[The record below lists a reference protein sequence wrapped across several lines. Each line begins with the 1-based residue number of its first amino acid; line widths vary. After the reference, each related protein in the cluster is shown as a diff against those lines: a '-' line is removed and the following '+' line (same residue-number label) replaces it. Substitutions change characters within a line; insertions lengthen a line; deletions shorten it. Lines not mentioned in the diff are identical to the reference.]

1 MSWKSYVQANNHFS
15 PVIHFRR
22 LRKSVSV
29 KKLLNNN
36 RKLIFL
42 MTMLLSAV
50 IVIPSLV
57 LAAQTDAT
65 TAISSAKE
73 QIITCYQAVRDA
85 EGAGANITSLTAILN
100 DAGVLLSRA
109 ELAYSMNNFDAARD
123 FAVQSREGLADCI
136 SEANALKETAVQQRS
151 QDFMVNVVGSVV
163 GTFVVLGASAAVW
176 FFLRRRYEQSGV
188 RASESSGV

>member
-1 MSWKSYVQANNHFS
+1 M
-15 PVIHFRR
+15 
-22 LRKSVSV
+22 SV

-50 IVIPSLV
+50 IFIPSLV
-57 LAAQTDAT
+57 LASQTDAT

-109 ELAYSMNNFDAARD
+109 ELAYSINDFDAARD
-123 FAVQSREGLADCI
+123 FAVQSQGKLDNCV
-136 SEANALKETAVQQRS
+136 SEANTLKETAIQQRS

-163 GTFVVLGASAAVW
+163 GTFAVLGASTATW
-176 FFLRRRYEQSGV
+176 FFLKRKYQKTGARV
-188 RASESSGV
+188 NESPRV